1 MHNERV
7 AQLSQ
12 EANMKFQSQEVHMCA
27 LRDEL
32 ARRESEIARYAA
44 DRAGASLVSDP
55 TVAIASL
62 THKLRESEQREQHL
76 AHMSDHL
83 HAELVDCRDQ
93 AEFASQQAN
102 YDMEGMDR
110 ERQSALAAM
119 TKDIDDLMTEAQE
132 NLRPC

>member
-44 DRAGASLVSDP
+44 GRAGASLVSDP
-55 TVAIASL
+55 IVAIVSL
-62 THKLRESEQREQHL
+62 TYKLRESEQREQQL
-76 AHMSDHL
+76 AHRSDHL
-83 HAELVDCRDQ
+83 HAELVDCQDR
-93 AEFASQQAN
+93 AEFASQQACLL
-102 YDMEGMDR
+102 YTSPSPRD
-110 ERQSALAAM
+110 S
-119 TKDIDDLMTEAQE
+119 
-132 NLRPC
+132 